1 MQNDTDFHVLVIALT
16 MGAMTVWLRCKYKR
30 ARSLWQARKIR
41 NLSTRL
47 YELLRVVVDSVKRR
61 AFV

>member
-16 MGAMTVWLRCKYKR
+16 MGAMTVWLLCKCKR
-30 ARSLWQARKIR
+30 ARSLWQAREIR

-47 YELLRVVVDSVKRR
+47 YEPLRVHR
-61 AFV
+61 

>member
-30 ARSLWQARKIR
+30 ARSLWQAREIR

-47 YELLRVVVDSVKRR
+47 YEPLRVHR
-61 AFV
+61 